1 MSNVINIKSYKSHK
15 LNNNNNNNLLLFNL
29 TNSTNTNTND
39 VIKLYR
45 INSSCYSLIKIKNN
59 RIYRIIGPNLI
70 EILIHNI
77 PSNWVCISIFKGLT
91 EGNIKALYNKLNK
104 FNK

>member
-15 LNNNNNNNLLLFNL
+15 LNKSST
-29 TNSTNTNTND
+29 TN

-45 INSSCYSLIKIKNN
+45 INSYCYSLIKIKNN
-59 RIYRIIGPNLI
+59 RIYRVIGPNLI

-77 PSNWVCISIFKGLT
+77 PSNWVCISIFKELT
-91 EGNIKALYNKLNK
+91 EGNIKALYNK

>member
-15 LNNNNNNNLLLFNL
+15 LNNNNNNLLLFNL
-29 TNSTNTNTND
+29 TNSNTTTTTD

-70 EILIHNI
+70 ENLIHNI